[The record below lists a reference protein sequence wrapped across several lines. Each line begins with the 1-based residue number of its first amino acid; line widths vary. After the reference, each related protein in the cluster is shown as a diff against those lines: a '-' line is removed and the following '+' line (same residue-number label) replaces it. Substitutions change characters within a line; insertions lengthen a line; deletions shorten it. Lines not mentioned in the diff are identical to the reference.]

1 MKIISSLFLALLIL
15 TACGHLAANHYTV
28 TGDIKGLTDSLVYLQ
43 RQVGDSAVRDSAVVK
58 GGKFQFTGDLP
69 MAAEVYI
76 ATKKR
81 YVPFYLENA
90 DIHLEGNA
98 DSLDK
103 VRITGSATQATQDSL
118 TASMRPIT
126 DQLDTAYDAY
136 AAADK
141 AKDTASLAIVE
152 AKLDSLRVLRNQAT
166 QAFIRTH
173 PASPV
178 SLYQIQSMTYSGSY
192 PELELL
198 FDGLDTVL
206 RSSAMGQYLGK
217 YLAIMKR
224 REVGAKIMDFTQNDL
239 KGQPI
244 RFADYRKGR
253 YVLLDFW
260 ASWCGPCRGENP
272 NVLKAYNR
280 FKARNFV
287 VLGVSL
293 DEDSAK
299 WRQAVVKD
307 GMPWTQVSDLK
318 GWKNEVSQQYGI
330 QGIPANFLV
339 DTSGT
344 IIAKNLRGTAL
355 EKKLAEVLQ

>member
-1 MKIISSLFLALLIL
+1 MKLQYGLLFSIVLCGCGSQIS
-15 TACGHLAANHYTV
+15 GKYTV
-28 TGDIKGLTDSLVYLQ
+28 TGNIKGLTDSLVYLQ
-43 RQVGDSAVRDSAVVK
+43 RQVGDSTVRDSAVVK
-58 GGKFQFTGDLP
+58 AGQFQFTGELP
-69 MAAEVYI
+69 MPAQVYI
-76 ATKKR
+76 GTKKE
-81 YVPFYLENA
+81 YIPFYLENA
-90 DIHLEGNA
+90 DIRIEGNA

-118 TASMRPIT
+118 SASMRPIT
-126 DQLDTAYDAY
+126 DQIDSQYVAYG
-136 AAADK
+136 AADK
-141 AKDTASLAIVE
+141 AKDTARLAIVE
-152 AKLDSLRVLRNQAT
+152 AKLDSLGVLSKQAT
-166 QAFIRTH
+166 RAFIHTH
-173 PASPV
+173 PASPIC
-178 SLYQIQSMTYSGSY
+178 LYQIQSMTYSGSY
-192 PELELL
+192 PELESL
-198 FDGLDTVL
+198 FEGLDTVV
-206 RSSAMGQYLGK
+206 RNSATGQHLEK

-224 REVGAKIMDFTQNDL
+224 REVGARIMDFTQNDL
-239 KGQPI
+239 KGQQV

-260 ASWCGPCRGENP
+260 ASWCGPCRAENP

-280 FKARNFV
+280 FKGKNFV

-293 DEDSAK
+293 DEDSAQ
-299 WRQAVVKD
+299 WRQAVAKD

>member
-1 MKIISSLFLALLIL
+1 MKLQYSLLFGIVLCGCGSQIS
-15 TACGHLAANHYTV
+15 GKYTV
-28 TGDIKGLTDSLVYLQ
+28 TGNIKGLTDSLVYLQ
-43 RQVGDSAVRDSAVVK
+43 RRVGDSAVRDSAVVK
-58 GGKFQFTGDLP
+58 AGKFQFTGKLP
-69 MAAEVYI
+69 MPAEVYI
-76 ATKKR
+76 TTKMR
-81 YVPFYLENA
+81 YIPFYLENA
-90 DIHLEGNA
+90 NIRIEGNA

-118 TASMRPIT
+118 AASMRPIT
-126 DQLDTAYDAY
+126 DQIDSQYNAYS
-136 AAADK
+136 AADK
-141 AKDTASLAIVE
+141 AKDTARLAIVE
-152 AKLDSLRVLRNQAT
+152 ATLDSLRVLRNQAT
-166 QAFIRTH
+166 EAFIRMH
-173 PASPV
+173 PASPIC
-178 SLYQIQSMTYSGSY
+178 LYQIQSMTYSGSY
-192 PELELL
+192 PELEPL
-198 FDGLDTVL
+198 FEGLDTIL
-206 RSSAMGQYLGK
+206 RNSATGQYLGK

-224 REVGAKIMDFTQNDL
+224 REVGARIMDFSQNDL
-239 KGQPI
+239 KGQAVQ
-244 RFADYRKGR
+244 FADYRKGR

-260 ASWCGPCRGENP
+260 ASWCGPCRAENP

-280 FKARNFV
+280 FKAKNFV

-318 GWKNEVSQQYGI
+318 GWKNAVSQQYGI

>member
-1 MKIISSLFLALLIL
+1 
-15 TACGHLAANHYTV
+15 V
-28 TGDIKGLTDSLVYLQ
+28 V
-43 RQVGDSAVRDSAVVK
+43 DSAVVK
-58 GGKFQFTGDLP
+58 AGKFQFTGELAQP
-69 MAAEVYI
+69 AEVYI
-76 ATKKR
+76 TTKAR
-81 YVPFYLENA
+81 VIPFYLENA
-90 DIHLEGNA
+90 DIHIGGNA

-103 VRITGSATQATQDSL
+103 VRITGSATQVTQDSL
-118 TASMRPIT
+118 SAAMRPVMDKI
-126 DQLDTAYDAY
+126 DTVIDAY
-136 AAADK
+136 GAADK
-141 AKDTASLAIVE
+141 AKDTARLALAE
-152 AKLDSLRVLRNQAT
+152 AKLDSLRAVRNQAT
-166 QAFIRTH
+166 EAFIRTH

-192 PELELL
+192 QELEPL
-198 FDGLDTVL
+198 FEGLDTAI

-217 YLAIMKR
+217 YLEIMKR
-224 REVGAKIMDFTQNDL
+224 RELGAKIMDFTQNDL

-260 ASWCGPCRGENP
+260 ASWCGPCRAENP

-280 FKARNFV
+280 FKAKNFV

-293 DEDSAK
+293 DEDSTK

-318 GWKNEVSQQYGI
+318 GWKNEVSRQYGI

-355 EKKLAEVLQ
+355 EKKLAELFQ

>member
-1 MKIISSLFLALLIL
+1 MKLQYSLLLGIAL
-15 TACGHLAANHYTV
+15 CGCRSQIAEKYTV
-28 TGDIKGLTDSLVYLQ
+28 TGNIKGLKDSLVYLQ
-43 RQVGDSAVRDSAVVK
+43 RQVGDSAIRDSAVVK
-58 GGKFQFTGDLP
+58 AGQFQFTGDLP
-69 MAAEVYI
+69 MPAEAYI
-76 ATKKR
+76 ATRER
-81 YVPFYLENA
+81 YIPFYLENA
-90 DIHLEGNA
+90 DIYIEGNA

-103 VRITGSATQATQDSL
+103 VRISGSVTQATQDSL
-118 TASMRPIT
+118 TASMRAIT
-126 DQLDTAYDAY
+126 DQTDTVMNAY

-141 AKDTASLAIVE
+141 AKDTAKLAIAE
-152 AKLDSLRVLRNQAT
+152 AKLDSLRGLRHQAT
-166 QAFIRTH
+166 EAFIRTH
-173 PASPV
+173 QASPI

-192 PELELL
+192 KELEPL
-198 FDGLDTVL
+198 FEGLDTVL
-206 RSSAMGQYLGK
+206 RNSATGQYLAK

-224 REVGAKIMDFTQNDL
+224 REVGAKIMDFMQNDL
-239 KGQPI
+239 KGQPV

-280 FKARNFV
+280 FKAKNFV

-344 IIAKNLRGTAL
+344 IIAQNLRGTAL

>member
-1 MKIISSLFLALLIL
+1 MKLQYSLLLVIALCGCGSRISEK
-15 TACGHLAANHYTV
+15 YTV
-28 TGDIKGLTDSLVYLQ
+28 NGNIKGLKDSLVYLQ

-58 GGKFQFTGDLP
+58 GGKFQFTGQLP
-69 MAAEVYI
+69 MPAQVYL
-76 ATKKR
+76 ATKEQ
-81 YVPFYLENA
+81 YIPFYLENA
-90 DIHLEGNA
+90 DIHIEGNA

-103 VRITGSATQATQDSL
+103 ARITGSATQAMQDSL
-118 TASMRPIT
+118 AASMRPIT
-126 DQLDTAYDAY
+126 DQIDSQYNAYS
-136 AAADK
+136 AADK
-141 AKDTASLAIVE
+141 AKDTARLTIVE
-152 AKLDSLRVLRNQAT
+152 ARIDSLRMLNSLAT
-166 QAFIRTH
+166 KRFIRTH
-173 PASPV
+173 PASPIC
-178 SLYQIQSMTYSGSY
+178 LYQIQSMTYSGSY
-192 PELELL
+192 PELESL
-198 FDGLDTVL
+198 FEGLDTIV
-206 RSSAMGQYLGK
+206 RNSVTGQHLGK

-239 KGQPI
+239 KGQPV

-260 ASWCGPCRGENP
+260 ASWCGPCRAENP

-280 FKARNFV
+280 FKSKNFV

-344 IIAKNLRGTAL
+344 IIAQNLRGSAL
-355 EKKLAEVLQ
+355 EKKLTEVLQ